1 MTDKKKTSQYELDDT
16 KLENLKKKKKQKRE
30 LKDSEDENY
39 LDELL
44 EDVEDDSLYHLMK
57 KIKFKF
63 LAKCHVIQKVVS

>member
-57 KIKFKF
+57 KIK
-63 LAKCHVIQKVVS
+63 